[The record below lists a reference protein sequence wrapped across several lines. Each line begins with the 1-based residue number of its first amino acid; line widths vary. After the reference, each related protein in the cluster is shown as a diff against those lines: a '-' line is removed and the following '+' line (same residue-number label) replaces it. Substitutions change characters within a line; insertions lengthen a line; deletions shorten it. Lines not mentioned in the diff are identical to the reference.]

1 MYCIKP
7 SKELLELS
15 FYFFPQK
22 LSINRMNSVL
32 KVFYRVFC
40 FFFLGGGGEVFFLFL
55 AMPHSM
61 QDLSSQTRDQ
71 IRAPAVEAMF

>member
-32 KVFYRVFC
+32 RVFYRVFW
-40 FFFLGGGGEVFFLFL
+40 FFFLGGEGRFFLVM
-55 AMPHSM
+55 AVPHSM
-61 QDLSSQTRDQ
+61 QDLSSQSRDQ
-71 IRAPAVEAMF
+71 IHAPAVEAMF